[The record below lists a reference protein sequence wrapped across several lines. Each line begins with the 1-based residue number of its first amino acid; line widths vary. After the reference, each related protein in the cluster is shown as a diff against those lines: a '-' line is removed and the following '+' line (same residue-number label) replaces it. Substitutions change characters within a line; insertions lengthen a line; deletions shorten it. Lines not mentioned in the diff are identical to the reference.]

1 MPFVAR
7 LLFLLRL
14 KTLTLSLETMMD
26 SWVGSA
32 GTSAM
37 GRSGDLHVP
46 SGAVLFPAGGWRHGE
61 SWVAICGRA
70 QRLVTCLT
78 ALAVSRGS
86 FTSYRAEVRE
96 LRATSAAG
104 CAPSDLD
111 RALGGLY
118 P

>member
-14 KTLTLSLETMMD
+14 KTLTLSLETMD

-70 QRLVTCLT
+70 ERLVTCLT

-96 LRATSAAG
+96 LRATSAS
-104 CAPSDLD
+104 CAPRDLVS
-111 RALGGLY
+111 ALAAQCR
-118 P
+118 